1 MFEKQ
6 TQKTKSMNTRFFPS
20 SLTDRIEKPEYGI
33 ECRYS
38 VADLTAIMYRGASS
52 KHIFYLKYSSV
63 ERMMKSINETIDSIV
78 RSEKAKAERRRLV
91 KEANANIKA
100 GDFYSVGDIVVNTW
114 GFEQTNVE
122 FYQVTEVKAKTIVV
136 RSVAQSIVKG
146 SMMSHGMACDV
157 VPVKD
162 GFFAEDDYLHE
173 VYALRVKAGHKGEGH
188 CLSNPESYY
197 YFHKWDGRA
206 EYKSWY
212 A

>member
-1 MFEKQ
+1 MK
-6 TQKTKSMNTRFFPS
+6 TRFFPTF
-20 SLTDRIEKPEYGI
+20 LTERIENPEYGI

-38 VADLTAIMYRGASS
+38 VSDRTAIFYAGKSGS
-52 KHIFYLKYSSV
+52 PIFYTKFQTL
-63 ERMMKSINETIDSIV
+63 ERMNQYIKEMIENIIRNEM
-78 RSEKAKAERRRLV
+78 AKAERKRLQR
-91 KEANANIKA
+91 EANQSLKA
-100 GDFYSVGDIVVNTW
+100 SDFYSVGDIVVNTW
-114 GFEQTNVE
+114 GWEQTNVD

-136 RSVAQSIVKG
+136 RSIAQTIVEG

-157 VPVKD
+157 IPVKD
-162 GFFAEDDYLHE
+162 GFFAEDDHLHE